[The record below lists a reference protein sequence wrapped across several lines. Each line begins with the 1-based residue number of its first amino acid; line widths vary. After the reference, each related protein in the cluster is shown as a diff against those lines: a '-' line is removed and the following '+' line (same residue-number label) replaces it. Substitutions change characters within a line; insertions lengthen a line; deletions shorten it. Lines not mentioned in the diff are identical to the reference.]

1 MDLDAIT
8 DDDAGTLYVDH
19 DDGERGS
26 EGPFYVVYADADA
39 AERWGYRCSNCGT
52 VDNAMD
58 TMGRIVCNQ
67 CPNVRKPEEW
77 DAAHE

>member
-1 MDLDAIT
+1 MELEAIT

-26 EGPFYVVYADADA
+26 EEPFYVVYADADA
-39 AERWGYRCSNCGT
+39 AERWGYHCGNCGT

-67 CPNVRKPEEW
+67 CPNVRKPDEW